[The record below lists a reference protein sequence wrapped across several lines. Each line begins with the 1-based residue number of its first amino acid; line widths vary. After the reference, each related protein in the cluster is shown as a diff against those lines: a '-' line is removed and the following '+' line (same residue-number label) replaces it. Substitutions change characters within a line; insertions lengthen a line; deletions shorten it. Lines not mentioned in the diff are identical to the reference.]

1 VILIWLRGILARF
14 PGRLAGAAAGVALT
28 VALCAALA
36 VQIVASGASMT
47 HQAIATVDVDWQ
59 AQVNP
64 AAGERAVRDAIA
76 RATRVDA
83 LQPAW
88 YADVAGL
95 ESTEN
100 GAVQTT
106 GPGKVVG
113 VDPSYF
119 AAFPDEVHVSIG
131 APRGVLLFGQTAAN
145 LHATIGSAIEL
156 KRVGLAPVRVRVDG
170 IVTMPNIDT
179 FFQAVGLPPGTAP
192 QAPPDNVVILPA
204 DRWHALFDR
213 QRTVRPDSVREQLH
227 VRIAHDALPADPL
240 AAYDDVSGKAKNVEA
255 RIAGSGA
262 IGDNL
267 SARLLGAQ
275 ADALYARVL
284 FLFLGVPGAVLA
296 ALLTFTIAASGA
308 ARRADERALLRV
320 RGASTRQIVALGAV
334 EAAVVGIAGT
344 LAGTLATLALVRD
357 ALAAHRAL
365 LAITACGGL
374 LLALAAVL
382 IPAWRD
388 AHANTV
394 AQSRA
399 AIGRAGAPWWER
411 AFLDVVLLAIAG
423 AAFWTT
429 ASTGYQVVLAPE
441 GVPQATVHYEAFL
454 APVLLWFGAA
464 LLAVRV
470 WRLVLL
476 RGRGLLTVLLR
487 GISGTL
493 AALVAASLARQHRL
507 VTRATLLA
515 GLAFA
520 FGVSTAVFNS
530 TYAAQSRVDAE
541 LTNGA
546 DVTVT
551 GTTDA
556 APDRTLSELRAL
568 RGAAAA
574 EAMLHR
580 YAFVGND
587 LQDLYAIHP
596 RTIADATPMSNA
608 FFGGGNAAATLAELA
623 GTPDGVLVS
632 EETVQTFQLRRGDTL
647 VLRLQHAGSHAY
659 VPVHFRF
666 IGVTREFPTAPH
678 DSFLVANA
686 NYVAAQTGTSAAEIV
701 LIRARDGGAIASIAR
716 EAQRIVRDLPGA
728 HVTTIL
734 ETQRKIGS
742 SLTAVDLRA
751 LTALELVFAIVF
763 VAAATGLMLALGL
776 AERLRTFAV
785 LAALGAK
792 SRQLMA
798 FLAAE
803 AAVVV
808 IAGATFG
815 IALGMAIAQV
825 LVKVLTGVFDPP
837 PEALAI
843 PWTYL
848 AGLVLAA
855 AFSTALAVTIAARAT
870 RASVIGALREL

>member
-1 VILIWLRGILARF
+1 MIVVWLRGILTRF

-28 VALCAALA
+28 VALCGALGA
-36 VQIVASGASMT
+36 QIVASASSMT
-47 HQAIATVDVDWQ
+47 RQAIANVSVDWQ
-59 AQVNP
+59 VQLNP
-64 AAGERAVRDAIA
+64 TTGERDVRAAIE
-76 RATRVDA
+76 RATRVDT
-83 LQPAW
+83 LQPVW
-88 YADVAGL
+88 YADVTGF
-95 ESTEN
+95 ESAAN
-100 GAVQTT
+100 GTVQTT
-106 GPGKVVG
+106 GTGKVVG
-113 VDPSYF
+113 LPAGYF
-119 AAFPDEVHVSIG
+119 SAFPDEAQVSIG
-131 APRGVLLFGQTAAN
+131 AHHGVLLFGQTASN
-145 LHATIGSAIEL
+145 LHATIGSTVVI
-156 KRVGLAPVRVRVDG
+156 KRVGLPPARVRVDG
-170 IVTMPNIDT
+170 IVTMPNADT

-192 QAPPDNVVILPA
+192 QAPPDNLVLLPA
-204 DRWHALFDR
+204 PQWHALFDG
-213 QRTVRPDSVREQLH
+213 QRTVRPASVREQLH
-227 VRIAHDALPADPL
+227 VRIAHDALPANPL

-267 SARLLGAQ
+267 AARLLGAQ

-296 ALLTFTIAASGA
+296 ALLTFTVAASGGV
-308 ARRADERALLRV
+308 RRADERALLRV

-334 EAAVVGIAGT
+334 EAIVAGVAGTVAGT
-344 LAGTLATLALVRD
+344 LLALVLVPN
-357 ALAAHRAL
+357 ALAAHRTL
-365 LAITACGGL
+365 LTATAGAGVV
-374 LLALAAVL
+374 LALAAVL

-399 AIGRAGAPWWER
+399 AIGRAGAPFWER
-411 AFLDVVLLAIAG
+411 AFIDVIVLAVAG
-423 AAFWTT
+423 VAFWNT

-464 LLAVRV
+464 LLAVRL

-476 RGRGLLTVLLR
+476 RGRGFLARLLH

-530 TYAAQSRVDAE
+530 TYTAQSRVDAE

-556 APDRTLSELRAL
+556 PPARKLAALRAL
-568 RGAAAA
+568 PGVAAAA
-574 EAMLHR
+574 AMQHR
-580 YAFVGND
+580 YAFVGNN
-587 LQDLYAIHP
+587 LQDLYGIDPRAIG
-596 RTIADATPMSNA
+596 DATPMSNA
-608 FFGGGNAAATLAELA
+608 FFGSGGAAAALAELA
-623 GTPDGVLVS
+623 RTPDGVLVS
-632 EETVQTFQLRRGDTL
+632 EETVQTYQLHTGDT
-647 VLRLQHAGSHAY
+647 VMLRLQHAGSHAY
-659 VPVHFRF
+659 VPVKFRF
-666 IGVTREFPTAPH
+666 IGVSREFPTAPH
-678 DSFLVANA
+678 DSFLVTNA
-686 NYVAAQTGTSAAEIV
+686 SYVAAQTGTGAAEIV
-701 LIRARDGGAIASIAR
+701 LLRAQRQGAIDSIAAAAR
-716 EAQRIVRDLPGA
+716 RIVHDLPGA
-728 HVTTIL
+728 HVTTIV

-742 SLTAVDLRA
+742 SLTAVDLRT
-751 LTALELVFAIVF
+751 LTALELAFAIVF
-763 VAAATGLMLALGL
+763 VAAATGLMLALGF

-792 SRQLMA
+792 SRQLLA

-803 AAVVV
+803 AVVV
-808 IAGATFG
+808 VVAGAAFG
-815 IALGMAIAQV
+815 IALGFGIAQV

-837 PEALAI
+837 PEALVI
-843 PWTYL
+843 PWPYI
-848 AGLVLAA
+848 AGLIAAAAASTVLAVA
-855 AFSTALAVTIAARAT
+855 ITARAT

>member
-1 VILIWLRGILARF
+1 VILVWLRGILARF

-28 VALCAALA
+28 VALCGALGA
-36 VQIVASGASMT
+36 QIVASSASMT
-47 HQAIATVDVDWQ
+47 RQAIANVGVDWQ
-59 AQVNP
+59 VQLNP
-64 AAGERAVRDAIA
+64 SAAERDVRAAIA
-76 RATRVDA
+76 RATRVDT
-83 LQPAW
+83 LQPVW
-88 YADVAGL
+88 FADVGGF
-95 ESTEN
+95 ESTAN
-100 GAVQTT
+100 GTVQTT
-106 GPGKVVG
+106 GTGKVVG
-113 VDPSYF
+113 LPASYF
-119 AAFPDEVHVSIG
+119 TAFPGEVQVSIG
-131 APRGVLLFGQTAAN
+131 APRGVLLFSQTASN
-145 LHATIGSAIEL
+145 LHATIGSTVVL
-156 KRVGLAPVRVRVDG
+156 KRVGLPPANVRVDG
-170 IVTMPNIDT
+170 IVSMPNADT

-192 QAPPDNVVILPA
+192 QAPPDNLVLLPA
-204 DRWHALFDR
+204 AQWHALFDG

-227 VRIAHDALPADPL
+227 VRIAHDALPADPR

-267 SARLLGAQ
+267 AARLLGAQ

-296 ALLTFTIAASGA
+296 ALLTFTVAASGA

-334 EAAVVGIAGT
+334 EAIVVGVAGT
-344 LAGTLATLALVRD
+344 VAGILLTVALVPN
-357 ALAAHRAL
+357 ALAAHRTL
-365 LAITACGGL
+365 LAVTACGGV

-399 AIGRAGAPWWER
+399 AIGRAGAPFWER
-411 AFLDVVLLAIAG
+411 AFVDVILLAIAG
-423 AAFWTT
+423 VTFWST

-476 RGRGLLTVLLR
+476 RGRGLLARLLR

-493 AALVAASLARQHRL
+493 ATLVAASLARQHRL

-556 APDRTLSELRAL
+556 PPSRKLAELGTLP
-568 RGAAAA
+568 GVAAAA
-574 EAMLHR
+574 PMQHR

-587 LQDLYAIHP
+587 LQDLYGIDP
-596 RTIADATPMSNA
+596 RTIGDATPMSNA

-623 GTPDGVLVS
+623 RTPDGVLVS
-632 EETVQTFQLRRGDTL
+632 EETVQTYQLHAGDT
-647 VLRLQHAGSHAY
+647 VMLRLQHAGSHAY
-659 VPVHFRF
+659 VPVKFRF

-678 DSFLVANA
+678 DSFLVVNA
-686 NYVAAQTGTSAAEIV
+686 SYVAAQTGTGAAEIV
-701 LIRARDGGAIASIAR
+701 LLRAQRPGAIDDIAR
-716 EAQRIVRDLPGA
+716 EVRRVARDLPGA
-728 HVTTIL
+728 RVTTIV

-792 SRQLMA
+792 SRQLLA

-808 IAGATFG
+808 VAGAAFG
-815 IALGMAIAQV
+815 IVLGFAIAQV

-837 PEALAI
+837 PEALVI
-843 PWTYL
+843 PWPYIG
-848 AGLVLAA
+848 GLVAA
-855 AFSTALAVTIAARAT
+855 AAASTVLAVAITARAT

>member
-1 VILIWLRGILARF
+1 VIAVWLRGILARF

-28 VALCAALA
+28 VALCGALG
-36 VQIVASGASMT
+36 VQIAASGASMT
-47 HQAIATVDVDWQ
+47 RQAIANVGIDWQ
-59 AQVNP
+59 VQVNP
-64 AAGERAVRDAIA
+64 GSDDHAVRAA
-76 RATRVDA
+76 LAHATRVDT
-83 LQPAW
+83 LQTVWFAG
-88 YADVAGL
+88 VAGFA
-95 ESTEN
+95 SSAN
-100 GAVQTT
+100 GTVQTT
-106 GPGKVVG
+106 GPGKAVG
-113 VDPSYF
+113 LDPSYF
-119 AAFPDEVHVSIG
+119 AAFPDEVRANIG
-131 APRGVLLFGQTAAN
+131 ARRGVLLFGQTAAN
-145 LHATIGSAIEL
+145 LHAAVGSTVVLERIGLPPA
-156 KRVGLAPVRVRVDG
+156 RVRVDG
-170 IVTMPNIDT
+170 IVAMPNADT

-192 QAPPDNVVILPA
+192 QAPPDDIVLLPA
-204 DRWHALFDR
+204 PQWHALFDR
-213 QRTVRPDSVREQLH
+213 QRRIRPDSVREQLH
-227 VRIAHDALPADPL
+227 VRIAHDTLPADPL

-267 SARLLGAQ
+267 AARLLGAQ

-284 FLFLGVPGAVLA
+284 FLFLGIPGAALA
-296 ALLTFTIAASGA
+296 GLLTFTIAAAGA
-308 ARRADERALLRV
+308 GRRTEERTLLRV

-334 EAAVVGIAGT
+334 EAIVVGIAGA
-344 LAGTLATLALVRD
+344 LAGTLLTIALVAN
-357 ALAAHRAL
+357 ALAAHRTL

-388 AHANTV
+388 ARANTV

-399 AIGRAGAPWWER
+399 SIGRAGAPFWER
-411 AFLDVVLLAIAG
+411 AFLDVIVLAVAG
-423 AAFWTT
+423 IAFWST

-464 LLAVRV
+464 LLAVRM

-476 RGRGLLTVLLR
+476 RGRKLLTALLR

-556 APDRTLSELRAL
+556 PPARKLDELRAL
-568 RGAAAA
+568 PGVAAA
-574 EAMLHR
+574 EAVQHR

-587 LQDLYAIHP
+587 LQDIYGIHP
-596 RTIADATPMSNA
+596 LTIGDATPMSNA
-608 FFGGGNAAATLAELA
+608 FFGGGHAAATLAELA
-623 GTPDGVLVS
+623 RTPDGVLVS
-632 EETVQTFQLRRGDTL
+632 EETVQTYQLHSGDTL
-647 VLRLQHAGSHAY
+647 VLRLQRAGSHAY
-659 VPVHFRF
+659 VPVNFRF

-686 NYVAAQTGTSAAEIV
+686 NYVAAQTGSNAAEVV
-701 LIRARDGGAIASIAR
+701 LIRARAPGAIASIAAAAR
-716 EAQRIVRDLPGA
+716 RVARDLPGA
-728 HVTTIL
+728 HVTTIV
-734 ETQRKIGS
+734 EMQRKIGS

-751 LTALELVFAIVF
+751 LTALELAFAIVF

-792 SRQLMA
+792 SRQLLA
-798 FLAAE
+798 FIAAE

-808 IAGATFG
+808 LTGAAFG
-815 IALGMAIAQV
+815 IALGFAIAQV

-837 PEALAI
+837 PEALVI
-843 PWTYL
+843 PWPYI
-848 AGLVLAA
+848 AALAA
-855 AFSTALAVTIAARAT
+855 AAAVSTMLAVAITARAT
-870 RASVIGALREL
+870 NASVIGALREL